1 MQPAQAPNRVVTP
14 EAVPLELDVAGAGSR
29 AIALIIDTLIQV
41 AALIGVAIVVFAG
54 GVNGLA
60 PVVVFF
66 AFFFAV
72 YWGYFTL
79 FEGLWNGQTPGKR
92 SQRLRVVRADG
103 HPAGWPQYVI
113 RNLVRVVDFLPV
125 YYMLGV
131 LVMLITKRSQRL
143 GDLAAGTIVVRE
155 AKTRAPAPLTLTGPH
170 PAAAAAGV
178 DTMGLTEAEYSLIR
192 SFLER
197 RHSLSLEARSALAA
211 QIASQLRPHVRSPEA
226 QGLPDEHFLEAVAR
240 SYQGRFAPP
249 PGGGFT
255 V

>member
-1 MQPAQAPNRVVTP
+1 MHPAQAPNRVVTP

-29 AIALIIDTLIQV
+29 AIALIIDTLIQL
-41 AALIGVAIVVFAG
+41 AALIGLAFVVFSG
-54 GVNGLA
+54 GASGLA
-60 PVVVFF
+60 PLVVFF
-66 AFFFAV
+66 AFLFTI

-92 SQRLRVVRADG
+92 TQRLRVVRTDG

-155 AKTRAPAPLTLTGPH
+155 AKTRAPAPLTLAELH
-170 PAAAAAGV
+170 PAAAGV
-178 DTMGLTEAEYSLIR
+178 DAMGLTEAEYSLVR

-197 RHSLSLEARSALAA
+197 RHSLSLESRNALAA
-211 QIASQLRPHVRSPEA
+211 QIASQLRPHVRAPEA
-226 QGLPDEHFLEAVAR
+226 QGLPDEHLLEAVAR
-240 SYQGRFAPP
+240 AYQGRFAPP

-255 V
+255 P